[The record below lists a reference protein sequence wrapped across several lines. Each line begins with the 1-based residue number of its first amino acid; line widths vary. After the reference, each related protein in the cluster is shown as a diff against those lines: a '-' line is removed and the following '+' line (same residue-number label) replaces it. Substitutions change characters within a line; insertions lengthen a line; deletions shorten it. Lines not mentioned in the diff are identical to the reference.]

1 MHRAVRLIIF
11 CLAFAPQASSPQVA
25 DKAPS
30 VGVQAVHA
38 LTSHIVLIPK
48 TPVPK
53 TGQPLVTNGKWSMAN
68 QPPAQCAN
76 LPAGTGPCVHLIYS
90 VPDAGVA
97 CEWTVILNADATD
110 ITFLDEN
117 DDAAHY
123 FMPRLSTAALS
134 RLVANKSMPKYPPI
148 AVAAHVEGD
157 VKLYAIVGVDGK
169 PSNVVQIGGA
179 PMLTQAAIDA
189 CYLWQFKP
197 LQIGDRTV
205 PFVTMVLFHFSNPR
219 MDTSTFSPA
228 YTGSVTSTP

>member
-1 MHRAVRLIIF
+1 MPRALHIALC
-11 CLAFAPQASSPQVA
+11 CLFVSTTAVAQVVDNAPPI
-25 DKAPS
+25 
-30 VGVQAVHA
+30 GVQAVHA
-38 LTSHIVLIPK
+38 LTSHLVLIPQ

-53 TGQPLVTNGKWSMAN
+53 TGQPLVTNGKWSIAN

-76 LPAGTGPCVHLIYS
+76 LPAGSGPCVKLIYS

-97 CEWTVILNADATD
+97 CEWIVLLNADATD
-110 ITFLDEN
+110 VTFLDEN

-134 RLVANKSMPKYPPI
+134 RLVANKSMPKYPAI
-148 AVAAHVEGD
+148 AVAAHVEDD
-157 VKLYAIVGVDGK
+157 VKVYAIVGVDGK
-169 PSNVVQIGGA
+169 PSKVVQIGGA

-219 MDTSTFSPA
+219 MDTSTFTPT